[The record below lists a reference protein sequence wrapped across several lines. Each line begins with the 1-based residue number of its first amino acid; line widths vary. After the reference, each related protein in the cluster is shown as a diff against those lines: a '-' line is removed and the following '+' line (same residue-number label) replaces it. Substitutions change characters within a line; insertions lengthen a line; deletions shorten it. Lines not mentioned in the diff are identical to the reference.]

1 MSVRVK
7 ICGLN
12 READIEAVN
21 AAQADFAG
29 FVFFE
34 KSARH
39 LAFSD
44 AANLAAKLLGTVKSV
59 ALMVDPQDAEINS
72 LLEVFQPD
80 YLQLHG
86 HETPARVNAI
96 KAQTGLPLIKALG
109 VATADDLK
117 QAADFAPLVDIL
129 LFDAKPPANADVP
142 GGRGE
147 TFDWHI
153 LADYQNQAMNT
164 SWMLSGGLS
173 LDNVQDALAR
183 TGAKML
189 DVSSGVEQ
197 APGQK
202 DADKIIEFCRL
213 ARENAA

>member
-1 MSVRVK
+1 MSIGIK

-34 KSARH
+34 KSPRH

-44 AANLAAKLLGTVKSV
+44 AANLATKLAASVKSV
-59 ALMVDPQDAEINS
+59 ALMVNPQDAEINN

-86 HETPARVNAI
+86 HETPARVSAI
-96 KAQTGLPLIKALG
+96 KAQTGLPIIKALG

-117 QAADFAPLVDIL
+117 QATDFAPLVDIL

-142 GGRGE
+142 GGRGK
-147 TFDWHI
+147 TFDWDI
-153 LADYQNQAMNT
+153 LANYQNQAGAT
-164 SWMLSGGLS
+164 SWMLSGGLTI
-173 LDNVQDALAR
+173 DNVQEALAR
-183 TGAKML
+183 TGTKML

-197 APGQK
+197 LPGQK
-202 DADKIIEFCRL
+202 DAAKILEFCRL

>member
-1 MSVRVK
+1 M
-7 ICGLN
+7 
-12 READIEAVN
+12 N

-44 AANLAAKLLGTVKSV
+44 AANLAAKLSGTVKSV
-59 ALMVDPQDAEINS
+59 ALMVDPQDGEINS

-109 VATADDLK
+109 
-117 QAADFAPLVDIL
+117 
-129 LFDAKPPANADVP
+129 
-142 GGRGE
+142 
-147 TFDWHI
+147 
-153 LADYQNQAMNT
+153 
-164 SWMLSGGLS
+164 
-173 LDNVQDALAR
+173 
-183 TGAKML
+183 
-189 DVSSGVEQ
+189 
-197 APGQK
+197 
-202 DADKIIEFCRL
+202 
-213 ARENAA
+213 